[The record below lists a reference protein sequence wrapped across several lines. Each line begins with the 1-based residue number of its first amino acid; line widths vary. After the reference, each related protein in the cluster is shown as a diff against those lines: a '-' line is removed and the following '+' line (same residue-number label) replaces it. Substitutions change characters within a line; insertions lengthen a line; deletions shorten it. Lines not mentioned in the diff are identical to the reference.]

1 MIPVFIDDWG
11 ADGTSEPSRSGDQR
25 AGGNLGKADGGKTGC
40 DGTTENAGSDEMGW
54 IDEEYKG
61 MCGRN
66 CAERE
71 YIYVSKKGS
80 RKAALWQSKNR
91 VLG

>member
-40 DGTTENAGSDEMGW
+40 KRKLKEAGSDEVG
-54 IDEEYKG
+54 
-61 MCGRN
+61 
-66 CAERE
+66 
-71 YIYVSKKGS
+71 
-80 RKAALWQSKNR
+80 
-91 VLG
+91 

>member
-25 AGGNLGKADGGKTGC
+25 AGGNLGKTDGGKTGC

-54 IDEEYKG
+54 TDK
-61 MCGRN
+61 
-66 CAERE
+66 
-71 YIYVSKKGS
+71 
-80 RKAALWQSKNR
+80 
-91 VLG
+91 